1 MLLISSQKLFLFSR
15 YLSLCLTCWSCR
27 KNRLIRNISL
37 TSKFMISF
45 NISEKG
51 FGLVSQP
58 HFIYDFSRKMF
69 LMLHSINWPTF
80 IVWFPLLFEI
90 LAQCVHSR
98 QKLKNLEN
106 EKRFCAEMKNIFHHF
121 KGLSVVKNCLR
132 PDSVPLSRRS
142 LLLQHV
148 SPRNQEKCKI

>member
-1 MLLISSQKLFLFSR
+1 MFSR

-27 KNRLIRNISL
+27 KNGLIRNISL